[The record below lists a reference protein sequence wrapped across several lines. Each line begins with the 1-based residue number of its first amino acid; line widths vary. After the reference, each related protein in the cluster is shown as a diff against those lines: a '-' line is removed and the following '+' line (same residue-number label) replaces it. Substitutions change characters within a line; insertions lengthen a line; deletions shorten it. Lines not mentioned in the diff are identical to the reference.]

1 MIDIHSHLLYNVDDG
16 SKNIDESVK
25 IIKNLKSQGITDII
39 LTPHYINYSEYTSTK
54 KENQEKL
61 KELQKQI

>member
-25 IIKNLKSQGITDII
+25 IINNLKSQGITDII
-39 LTPHYINYSEYTSTK
+39 LTPHYIIY
-54 KENQEKL
+54 
-61 KELQKQI
+61 I